1 MRVEPLATGKVESLS
16 IDGKPVESIR
26 FGLDG
31 PEGDRH
37 SAYTRKLAGHDGR
50 YVQTSDLS
58 QGSEVFNWRT
68 WTGLAAEEIAEV
80 EGTLGLEIP
89 QGCLLENIAVSG
101 IPGFTHLEPTS
112 RLVFPSH
119 GEAEGDDLTQVI
131 LAVWE
136 ENSPCATVGNRL
148 EKHHGKPRLCTDFI
162 RAAQGKRGVM
172 GFVLSAGIVRVGDV
186 VTAHPPVK

>member
-16 IDGKPVESIR
+16 IGGKPVESIR

-80 EGTLGLEIP
+80 EGTLVLSHV
-89 QGCLLENIAVSG
+89 NWWR
-101 IPGFTHLEPTS
+101 HLVPVC
-112 RLVFPSH
+112 RLV
-119 GEAEGDDLTQVI
+119 
-131 LAVWE
+131 
-136 ENSPCATVGNRL
+136 
-148 EKHHGKPRLCTDFI
+148 
-162 RAAQGKRGVM
+162 
-172 GFVLSAGIVRVGDV
+172 
-186 VTAHPPVK
+186 